1 MLIKDVHLY
10 RKDLHLL
17 DKELILILLSL
28 LSILL
33 LNIIVENNNVM
44 LFENEW
50 THQYQ
55 GYEGEHSLETSLLF
69 QKIDDGVVFSGIS
82 GSLVFD

>member
-1 MLIKDVHLY
+1 MFIKDVHLY

-17 DKELILILLSL
+17 GKELILILLSL

-44 LFENEW
+44 FFENEW
-50 THQYQ
+50 THKYQ
-55 GYEGEHSLETSLLF
+55 GYKGEHSLETSLLF
-69 QKIDDGVVFSGIS
+69 KKIDDGVVFSSIS
-82 GSLVFD
+82 GSLIFD